1 MNRKFLII
9 DGHNLLFRAFF
20 ALPPMATRDGI
31 PTNAIRGVVM
41 MVLKLLRD
49 EKPDFLAIA
58 WDPPGKTFRDEIFPA
73 YKAQREKAPD
83 DLYTQVGLTKEVLTA
98 MGVSNWEEDLYEA
111 DDLMATAVKKSRKE
125 QLRVVLFTADMDLL
139 QLVDE
144 NVEVLSP
151 KRGMSHLLRYDKKQV
166 HEQFGIKPNQVPDYK
181 GLCGDT
187 SDNLPGVKGVG
198 PKTAR
203 TLLDEFGSLEK
214 IYEDLS
220 IVKNPRV
227 RDLLET
233 GAAQAK
239 MCKELATLDSDA
251 PVDFSLEDIEPPNF
265 KFKDDKLVQILK
277 GLELNN
283 IINQLGLR
291 DVLLS
296 NLNITCSIAKTPN
309 DIEPINKLIKK
320 AGKVFFS
327 GSRLGGICSGVV
339 ISLDD
344 KECVYIKFK
353 DNVNLDDGAK
363 TLFNEP
369 SNFSHDEYFKNWFAS
384 ILSDVSIR
392 KVTHDFKSA
401 FLALPFESLVPT
413 SCEDVMLIAYLLDPG
428 LQRYDFEY
436 MAEKL
441 GINVNVLNDDGLDEE
456 IVDVASNAA
465 IIRSAYNEW
474 TGNITKTGTSK
485 LLNDVEIPLIPVLAA
500 MEINGVKIDI
510 SYLEN
515 LGRELTVD
523 IEVLEGKI
531 HKLGG
536 EKFNINSPKQ
546 LQSILFDK
554 LSIPATKKTKTG
566 YSTAAD
572 VLEPLAE
579 NYEIIRHI
587 LSFREI
593 DKLRNTFIDGL
604 VQLASKDT
612 GRIHTTFHQT
622 GTSTGRLS
630 SSNPNLQNIPIRS
643 NLGKKIRQAFV
654 ASPGK
659 LFLSADYSQI
669 ELRILAHL
677 SGDKNLIEAFQNEQ
691 DIHTR
696 TATEIFEVDTGDVDS
711 NMRRIAKMVNFGIA
725 YGISAF
731 GLSRQLGINL
741 KDAQSYIDDYFS
753 NYPGVKSYVDFILKG
768 ARNDQYVSTILGR
781 RRYLREINSG
791 DHRQRQGAERA
802 AINMPVQGSSADII
816 KIAMVRIADE
826 MAHNFPDVKMLLQ
839 VHDELLF
846 EVSPGAIIEFADK
859 VKLLMENS
867 YELSVPLKVN
877 IQKGENWLEM
887 SGISN

>member
-9 DGHNLLFRAFF
+9 DGHNLLFRAYF

-31 PTNAIRGVVM
+31 ATNAIRGVIM

-83 DLYTQVGLTKEVLTA
+83 DLYTQVALTKEVLTA
-98 MGVSNWEEDLYEA
+98 MGVTNWEEELYEA
-111 DDLMATAVKKSRKE
+111 DDLMATAVKKSNKK
-125 QLRVVLFTADMDLL
+125 QLQVVLFTADMDLL

-151 KRGMSHLLRYDKKQV
+151 KRGMSELLRYDKRQV
-166 HEQFGIKPNQVPDYK
+166 HEQLGIRPHQVPDYK

-220 IVKNPRV
+220 IVKNPRI
-227 RDLLET
+227 RNLLET
-233 GAAQAK
+233 GAAQAE

-251 PVDFSLEDIEPPNF
+251 PLDFSLGDIQSPNF
-265 KFKDDKLVQILK
+265 KFKDDNLVQILK

-291 DVLLS
+291 DVLLA
-296 NLNITCSIAKTPN
+296 NLDITCSMAKTPD
-309 DIEPINKLIKK
+309 DIEPINDLIRK
-320 AGKVFFS
+320 AGEVFFS
-327 GSRLGGICSGVV
+327 SSRSGGIFSGVV

-344 KECVYIKFK
+344 KQCVYVKFEE
-353 DNVNLDDGAK
+353 NLNLGDGEK
-363 TLFNEP
+363 SLFNQ
-369 SNFSHDEYFKNWFAS
+369 SLNSSHGKYLKNWFAG
-384 ILSDVSIR
+384 ILSDISIK
-392 KVTHDFKSA
+392 KVTHDFKPI
-401 FLALPFESLVPT
+401 FLGFPGESIAAT
-413 SCEDVMLIAYLLDPG
+413 SWEDVMLTAYLLEPG
-428 LQRYDFEY
+428 VQSYDFTY
-436 MAEKL
+436 VAEKL
-441 GINVNVLNDDGLDEE
+441 GINVNVLNSDDIDEE
-456 IVDVASNAA
+456 IVDLSSSAA
-465 IIRSAYNEW
+465 IIRSAYNTW
-474 TGNITKTGTSK
+474 TGNIAKTGTSK
-485 LLNDVEIPLIPVLAA
+485 LLKDIEIPLIPVLAA

-510 SYLEN
+510 SYLET
-515 LGRELTVD
+515 LGKELAVE
-523 IEVLEGKI
+523 IEMLEGKI
-531 HKLGG
+531 YRLGG
-536 EKFNINSPKQ
+536 GEFNINSPKQ

-566 YSTAAD
+566 HSTAAT
-572 VLEPLAE
+572 VLEPLADD
-579 NYEIIRHI
+579 YEIIRDI

-593 DKLRNTFIDGL
+593 DKLRNTFIVGL
-604 VQLASKDT
+604 VQLARKDT

-643 NLGKKIRQAFV
+643 DVGKKIRKAFV
-654 ASPGK
+654 APPGK
-659 LFLSADYSQI
+659 LLLSADYSQI

-677 SGDKNLIEAFQNEQ
+677 SGDENLMEAFQNEQ

-696 TATEIFEVDTGDVDS
+696 TATEIFEVDLADVDS
-711 NMRRIAKMVNFGIA
+711 NMRRIAKIVNFGIA

-731 GLSRQLGINL
+731 GLSNQLGVNL
-741 KDAQSYIDDYFS
+741 KDAQSYIDGYFS
-753 NYPGVKSYVDFILKG
+753 NYPGVKTYVDFIIKG
-768 ARNDQYVSTILGR
+768 ARNNQYVSTILGR

-791 DHRQRQGAERA
+791 DQRRRQSAERA

-826 MAHNFPDVKMLLQ
+826 MARSSPDVKMLLQ

-846 EVSPGAIIEFADK
+846 EVSPEEIKEFAEK
-859 VKLLMENS
+859 VKVLMENS

-877 IQKGENWLEM
+877 LQKGENWLEM
-887 SGISN
+887 SGI